1 MVNEQNTFTMNPNG
15 KSWSYLVLFTAFS
28 FEISMGTSEITP
40 FLDTASPCYFF
51 FNHPISPPLAPGEH
65 CVSHGQQ
72 PSQWISPCGPG
83 NFTTQLLGFGG
94 VFPPEPAE
102 SRWDMVGWSW
112 MDGSTWVSWCWLKL
126 PNHFSGAVFAC
137 NFGRKC
143 LMELCYQLFR
153 IDQLRMDPWRV
164 VMCRTR
170 RLVLVVGPSRCVLP
184 RNAKKF
190 PAHISTYFFRDLRY
204 WRLLL
209 PVHCTSAARVDPH
222 PSLYH
227 LSSINH
233 LRLVY
238 VQHRQQRLYHL
249 ISSRHISYQVN

>member
-1 MVNEQNTFTMNPNG
+1 M
-15 KSWSYLVLFTAFS
+15 FTAFS

-112 MDGSTWVSWCWLKL
+112 MDGSTWVSWCRLKL

-170 RLVLVVGPSRCVLP
+170 RLVLVVGPSRCVCQEMP
-184 RNAKKF
+184 RNF
-190 PAHISTYFFRDLRY
+190 RLTSPHIFSEIWDIGAFCCLSTA
-204 WRLLL
+204 
-209 PVHCTSAARVDPH
+209 P
-222 PSLYH
+222 
-227 LSSINH
+227 
-233 LRLVY
+233 
-238 VQHRQQRLYHL
+238 VQHGLIHIQVYITCRQLIICGWFMYSIGSSGFTTWYPAVTYH
-249 ISSRHISYQVN
+249 IR